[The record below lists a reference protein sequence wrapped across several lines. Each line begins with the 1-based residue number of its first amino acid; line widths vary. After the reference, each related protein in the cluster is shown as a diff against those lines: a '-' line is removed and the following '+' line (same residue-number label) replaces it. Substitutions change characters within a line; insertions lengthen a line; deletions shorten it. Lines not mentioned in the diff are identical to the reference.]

1 MRALGNN
8 ALFPSF
14 FGHVLDGGRAKTD
27 IEGKQPVTVAGS
39 QE

>member
-1 MRALGNN
+1 MKALGNN
-8 ALFPSF
+8 ALYPSF

-27 IEGKQPVTVAGS
+27 IKGKQPVISAGS